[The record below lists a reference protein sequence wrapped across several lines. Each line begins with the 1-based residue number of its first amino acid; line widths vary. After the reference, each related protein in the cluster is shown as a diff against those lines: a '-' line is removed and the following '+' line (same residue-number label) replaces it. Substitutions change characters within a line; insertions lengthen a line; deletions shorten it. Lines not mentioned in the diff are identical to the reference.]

1 MAQAHFECFFP
12 ARLPPHNSFCLFA
25 VNFFRYVSRDV
36 STVLLDRLHRSSVQ
50 FFGLSQLVAH
60 LKRSVVLAALI
71 LALVLRECPC
81 SCHSDYPVDHP
92 RATAA
97 DGGDVVVSWSPLR
110 TRGDAAA
117 AAPCRGPRPCT
128 GRA

>member
-1 MAQAHFECFFP
+1 MFF
-12 ARLPPHNSFCLFA
+12 LLYFDLTIVSVCLLLI
-25 VNFFRYVSRDV
+25 FFRYVSRDV
-36 STVLLDRLHRSSVQ
+36 STVLLGRLHRGSVQ

-60 LKRSVVLAALI
+60 LERSVVLAALI

-81 SCHSDYPVDHP
+81 SCHSDYPVDRP

-110 TRGDAAA
+110 PHGDAAAA